1 MRESVAEYLRF
12 LKAERNMSPE
22 TLRAYGGDLRIFV
35 DFCMRAG
42 AIRPE
47 DVDHRLLRRYL
58 ANLQTRGYSRSTV
71 ARRTSAVRG
80 YFRFLTQRGLLE
92 NDPAAAL
99 SPPQRE
105 RRLPRV
111 LRVEEIDEAE
121 AKQGLHI
128 YRTSLRD
135 MALVELLYAT
145 GMRVREL
152 AGLDLEDIDLERGEV
167 RVLGKGRKERVIPVH
182 DAARQLVAGYIDKE
196 RPILAANTT
205 VDAGEEVALFL
216 SVKGGRLSD
225 RGVRRVVDRFFR
237 GLEGGKRISPHTL
250 RHTFATHMLQGG
262 ADLRTVQELLGHV
275 DLSTTQIYTHLN
287 KGQLKE
293 VFFQTHPRAHE
304 SGKSGIYRDRE
315 HVEHS

>member
-1 MRESVAEYLRF
+1 MRESVEEYLRF
-12 LKAERNMSPE
+12 IGIERNMSPE
-22 TLRAYGGDLRIFV
+22 TLRAYRGDLQIFE
-35 DFCMRAG
+35 DFCSRAG
-42 AIRPE
+42 IVNLE
-47 DVDHRLLRRYL
+47 DIDHRLLRRYL

-71 ARRTSAVRG
+71 ARRASAVRG
-80 YFRFLTQRGLLE
+80 YFRFLVQRGYLE
-92 NDPAAAL
+92 SDPASAL
-99 SPPQRE
+99 SPP
-105 RRLPRV
+105 RRDR
-111 LRVEEIDEAE
+111 R
-121 AKQGLHI
+121 HI

-135 MALVELLYAT
+135 MTLVELLYAT
-145 GMRVREL
+145 GMRVGEL
-152 AGLDLEDIDLERGEV
+152 AALDLEDVDYERGEV

-182 DAARQLVAGYIDKE
+182 DAALQMLAAYVDKE
-196 RPILAANTT
+196 RPVLAGNA
-205 VDAGEEVALFL
+205 VAAGAEGDPLFL

-293 VFFQTHPRAHE
+293 VFYRTHPRAKE
-304 SGKSGIYRDRE
+304 PGKEQYL
-315 HVEHS
+315 

>member
-1 MRESVAEYLRF
+1 MHGSVAEYLRF
-12 LKAERNMSPE
+12 LEVERNPSPE
-22 TLRAYGGDLRIFV
+22 TLRAYRNDLFFFEE
-35 DFCMRAG
+35 FCSRAG
-42 AIRPE
+42 ITRVE
-47 DVDHRLLRRYL
+47 DIDHRLLRRYL
-58 ANLQTRGYSRSTV
+58 ANLQTRGYARSTV
-71 ARRTSAVRG
+71 ARRSSAVRG
-80 YFRFLTQRGLLE
+80 YFRFLVRRGYLQD
-92 NDPAAAL
+92 DPASAL
-99 SPPQRE
+99 SPPRRD

-111 LRVEEIDEAE
+111 LRLDEIDTAE

-145 GMRVREL
+145 GMRVGEL
-152 AGLDLEDIDLERGEV
+152 AALDVEDLDLKRGEV

-182 DAARQLVAGYIDKE
+182 DVAMQLVANYMEKE
-196 RPILAANTT
+196 RPALAANASEGGN
-205 VDAGEEVALFL
+205 DGDPLFV

-275 DLSTTQIYTHLN
+275 DLSTTQIYTHLS

-293 VFFQTHPRAHE
+293 VFFRTHPRAHE
-304 SGKSGIYRDRE
+304 PGKE
-315 HVEHS
+315 QHP